1 MSDDWNNDDFWR
13 GYHVGSSDSC
23 DNLGPGYQGSSSSL
37 FKIVL
42 YIIITIIVL
51 AVLLGVAITA
61 PVVEFLLKILLLAGM
76 ITLLFK

>member
-1 MSDDWNNDDFWR
+1 MSDDRNNEDFWR

-23 DNLGPGYQGSSSSL
+23 DNSGPSYQGSSPSI

-42 YIIITIIVL
+42 YIIIIIIVL
-51 AVLLGVAITA
+51 AMLLGVTITA
-61 PVVEFLLKILLLAGM
+61 PVIEFLLKILLFAGM